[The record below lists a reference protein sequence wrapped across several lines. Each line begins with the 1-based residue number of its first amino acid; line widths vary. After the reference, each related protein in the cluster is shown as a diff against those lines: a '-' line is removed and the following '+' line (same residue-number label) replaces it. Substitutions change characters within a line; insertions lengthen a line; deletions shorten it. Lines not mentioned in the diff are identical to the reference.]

1 MACACAKKVEKV
13 RVTLWSSSSNS
24 SYSPGLQIRCSL
36 NSTDRMWAL
45 RRLRHLINTTDDV
58 MKALKNCAP
67 LPPPHNP
74 SAALPA
80 AASPYKPGAGTTP
93 YQSGALVGLPAMSPL
108 SATTLVRSPILP
120 ATPAS
125 GLAALV
131 QSLPEMLLRQ
141 FEYEDPI
148 VRGGKHLLHSPFFK
162 VSRND
167 GWYIRYCTLRYVIVL
182 L

>member
-1 MACACAKKVEKV
+1 M
-13 RVTLWSSSSNS
+13 TLSFSVVVVF
-24 SYSPGLQIRCSL
+24 LTAIQIRCPRC
-36 NSTDRMWAL
+36 NSADRMWAL

-74 SAALPA
+74 STALP
-80 AASPYKPGAGTTP
+80 AASPYKPGAATTP

-167 GWYIRYCTLRYVIVL
+167 GMTSFVRYNVRLTDSPL